1 MADDRLY
8 FTGSDEADALLR
20 TNLVALPG
28 SGPMTVVQTAAVLAR
43 RLGIE
48 LAEPLVPDQPT
59 RGDVDSP
66 AALADYQ
73 TGERAHTARMR
84 AEREALSGPPG
95 GS

>member
-8 FTGSDEADALLR
+8 VTGAASPSQLR
-20 TNLVALPG
+20 ASLVALPG
-28 SGPMTVVQTAAVLAR
+28 FGPMTVVQTAAVPAR

-59 RGDVDSP
+59 LGDVDSP

-73 TGERAHTARMR
+73 TGKRAHKARMR

-95 GS
+95 GA